1 MANRANLSALFVAL
15 LAKANIFD
23 IYVYKHTYLSH
34 VCQTGENFIH
44 SKQKCKLLILNQD

>member
-23 IYVYKHTYLSH
+23 IYVYKHTYLSKF
-34 VCQTGENFIH
+34 VKLAKILSIA
-44 SKQKCKLLILNQD
+44 SKNANY